1 MAREVHHNR
10 DRGGDQSARLYTL
23 RRDLTSNKGSSS
35 SLGAGNVL
43 GLMLVAL
50 VVINLPRFITG
61 GGFNFSFTQLLTF
74 LQEAPAID
82 VGWIDRLLGS
92 DLNINL
98 QFPFLWLENVLEF
111 LVNFTKSILFL
122 GTGAVQVLVYAVYF
136 LGIIF
141 G

>member
-1 MAREVHHNR
+1 MARGNKEL
-10 DRGGDQSARLYTL
+10 GGSSSSRLYTL
-23 RRDLTSNKGSSS
+23 KRGTTAKPGSSS
-35 SLGAGNVL
+35 SMGAGNVL

-50 VVINLPRFITG
+50 VVVNLPRFVTG
-61 GGFNFSFTQLLTF
+61 GGFNFSFTQLLTS

-98 QFPFLWLENVLEF
+98 QFPFLWLQNVLEF